1 VSGHA
6 GRDRAREA
14 EIVRTMANRVPSLD
28 RAGLARI
35 MDAVITA
42 GLDAAETAHAPM
54 LWRL

>member
-1 VSGHA
+1 
-6 GRDRAREA
+6 
-14 EIVRTMANRVPSLD
+14 VRTMANRVPSLD

-42 GLDAAETAHAPM
+42 GLDAAETAHAPV